1 MAGAGDRGFVV
12 DAAGQIAERLRDWTL
27 PGSEAELARWLR
39 GWRADGGDARRFRAG
54 LAARF
59 GRDEAAA
66 WRYSV
71 GVLTPHRLQVARL
84 ARALL
89 ITSRY
94 LPGPVAAA
102 LAADCPPG
110 PPAERQ

>member
-1 MAGAGDRGFVV
+1 VRGVAGGGDRGFVI
-12 DAAGQIAERLRDWTL
+12 DAAGQIAEQLRDWTL
-27 PGSEAELARWLR
+27 PGDDAELARWLR

-54 LAARF
+54 LGARF

-66 WRYSV
+66 WRYSAA
-71 GVLTPHRLQVARL
+71 VLTPCRLQVARL

-89 ITSRY
+89 ITPRY
-94 LPGPVAAA
+94 LPYPVAAA

-110 PPAERQ
+110 H